1 MKSDSHCLRII
12 FKLRENYLSSKLQ
25 KKMYSKNVTFFYFY
39 QLILKTKPK
48 YMILKFL
55 YLEWKSFVRSAS
67 FGTNLALK
75 ILLGFLAVLYTF
87 IFLMAGLGA
96 FYALKEMHLDP
107 LQTVNKYLIYYFL
120 IDLGIRLMLQK
131 IPVMNIRPLL
141 ILPFKRPTIVNFSI
155 GKTILSFF
163 NFLHVFFF
171 LPFSIVLLVEGYD
184 VLSVILWHLAM
195 VALVYSNNFLNIIL
209 TNKDNFFSIFI
220 GTVLIL
226 GGLQY
231 YQFFTITDYTSVFF
245 DGLFHTKWM
254 FLFPVLGL
262 MGLYYFTYN
271 YLKANLYLDAGL
283 SLKHQIAKTED
294 LTWLNQFG
302 TLGTFLKND
311 IKLIKRNKRSRTT
324 VVMSLLFLFYGLI
337 FFRENSHQPEVMKIF
352 AGIFVSGGFLF
363 TFGQFVPSWDSSYY
377 PLMMSQNISYKG
389 YLSSKW
395 WLIVIATFISTIL
408 ASFYLYYGWQ
418 VYLTIIVGAIYNIG
432 VNSHL
437 VLLGGAYTKTPIDL
451 ESSKGA
457 FGDKKAFNTSA
468 MLLTLPKLL
477 LPILLY
483 GAGSW
488 IMNPNLGLAFVV
500 ITGLLGFAFRDKVF
514 SKIEKIYKS
523 EKYATIAAYKQK

>member
-1 MKSDSHCLRII
+1 
-12 FKLRENYLSSKLQ
+12 
-25 KKMYSKNVTFFYFY
+25 
-39 QLILKTKPK
+39 
-48 YMILKFL
+48 MILKFL
-55 YLEWKSFVRSAS
+55 YLEWKAFTRSAS

-75 ILLGFLAVLYTF
+75 IILGFVAVLYTF
-87 IFLMAGLGA
+87 MFLMAGVGA
-96 FYALKEMHLDP
+96 FYALKQMHLDP

-120 IDLGIRLMLQK
+120 MDLGIRLLLQK

-141 ILPFKRPTIVNFSI
+141 ALPFTRPTIVHFSI
-155 GKTILSFF
+155 GKTLLSFF
-163 NFLHVFFF
+163 NFLHVFSF

-195 VALVYSNNFLNIIL
+195 AALVYSNNFLNIIL
-209 TNKDNFFSIFI
+209 TNKDNVFTVFLVI
-220 GTVLIL
+220 VLIL
-226 GGLQY
+226 AGLQY
-231 YQFFTITDYTSVFF
+231 YHFFTITDYTFGFF
-245 DGLFHTKWM
+245 DGLFHTQWM
-254 FLFPVLGL
+254 FLLPVLVL
-262 MGLYYFTYN
+262 IGLYYYTYN
-271 YLKANLYLDAGL
+271 YLKTNLYLDAGL
-283 SLKHQIAKTED
+283 STKHEIAKTED

-324 VVMSLLFLFYGLI
+324 VVMSLLFLFYGFI
-337 FFRENSHQPEVMKIF
+337 FFRENSHQPEVMRIF

-408 ASFYLYYGWQ
+408 SSFYLIYGWQ
-418 VYLTIIVGAIYNIG
+418 VYLTIVVGAVYNIG

-437 VLLGGAYTKTPIDL
+437 VLLGGAFTKTPIDL
-451 ESSKGA
+451 QSTKGA

-468 MLLTLPKLL
+468 MLLSLPKLL

-483 GAGSW
+483 WAGSS
-488 IMNPNLGLAFVV
+488 ILNFNLGLAFVAIAGV
-500 ITGLLGFAFRDKVF
+500 LGFAFRDKVF
-514 SKIEKIYKS
+514 SKIEKIYKT
-523 EKYATIAAYKQK
+523 EKYKTIDAYKQKG